1 VPKGTT
7 VLVNAW
13 AIARDPEYWDDAEE
27 FRPERFESGAV
38 DFKGTDLEYV
48 PFGAGRRICPGIA
61 FALAT
66 MGLVL
71 AALLYH
77 FDWELTDGLTPAELH
92 MTEEMGT
99 TVRKKNDLYLHPV
112 VRAPPQST

>member
-99 TVRKKNDLYLHPV
+99 TVRKKNDLHLHPV
-112 VRAPPQST
+112 VRAPPHST